1 MLEKWLKMN
10 ITASWRKLFTVIE
23 SPAVSGHDQLIQ
35 FTLAMY
41 LELPGAA

>member
-1 MLEKWLKMN
+1 MLEKWLEMN
-10 ITASWRKLFTVIE
+10 ITASWRKLFTMIE
-23 SPAVSGHDQLIQ
+23 LPAAAVGGHDQ